1 MSTDRVNRRQLIIE
15 SAAELFMEQGYNAT
29 SVRQI
34 ADEVG
39 VTEAA
44 LYYHFK
50 SGKRE
55 LLEAVFAH
63 HMPNF
68 ARILDNCPDVGSL
81 AELVQCFGLQ
91 IKELGRESMDRF
103 RWIVAEF
110 PHLSDEERQ
119 LFYTR
124 HTALQDAL
132 TEAVREFVDDAA
144 EAHKIA
150 LTVICTMIGYGMLF
164 WNLGMDDI
172 TGFSADDAIRVVS
185 GWTKRQE

>member
-1 MSTDRVNRRQLIIE
+1 MTTDRINRRELIIE
-15 SAAELFMEQGYNAT
+15 CAAELFMAQGYNAT

-55 LLEAVFAH
+55 LLEAVFAQ

-68 ARILDNCPDVGSL
+68 TQILDNCPDVGSL

-91 IKELGRESMDRF
+91 VKLLGRESMDRF

-110 PHLSDEERQ
+110 PHLSEEERQ

-124 HTALQDAL
+124 HMALQDAL
-132 TEAVREFVDDAA
+132 TEAVREFVDDPA

-164 WNLGMDDI
+164 WNLGMDGV
-172 TGFSADDAIRVVS
+172 TGFAADDAIRIVS
-185 GWTKRQE
+185 RWVEED